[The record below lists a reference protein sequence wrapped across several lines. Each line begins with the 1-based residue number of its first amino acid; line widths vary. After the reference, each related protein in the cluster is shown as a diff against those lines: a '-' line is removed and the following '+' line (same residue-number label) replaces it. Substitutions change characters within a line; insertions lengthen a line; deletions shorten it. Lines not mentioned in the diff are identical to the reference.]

1 MARGKK
7 TDTEIVYQVM
17 QLYFTYGNY
26 QKVATEL
33 DMPLTTVI
41 DLVKKNIDKPEYV
54 ELRTKTRRR
63 FSEDFEEILDLAITR
78 LKSEIAVQDKI
89 PVSQLSTVIG
99 TVYDKNRLEND
110 QSTDNTEQTIKIEFS
125 KELEELSK

>member
-1 MARGKK
+1 MARGRK
-7 TDTEIVYQVM
+7 TDTEKVYQVM
-17 QLYFTYGNY
+17 QLYFVYGNH
-26 QKVATEL
+26 QRVATEL
-33 DMPLTTVI
+33 NMPLTTVI
-41 DLVKKNIDKPEYV
+41 DLVNKNKDKPEFV
-54 ELRTKTRRR
+54 ELRSKTRRK
-63 FSEDFEEILDLAITR
+63 FSDDFEEIIDLAITR
-78 LKSEIAVQDKI
+78 LKTEIAVQEKI